1 MTDIEY
7 LNKSI
12 KEKIVERVKNGFF
25 DGAGGYLK
33 AMDYYAKGLISL
45 DTVKAIESEIE
56 AWEMS
61 KIVEPPAVELP
72 TEEETETEDETILDG
87 EAGTEI
93 IEDSTNEDEVPETE
107 STEQTTEEEIEEP
120 ATETTE

>member
-12 KEKIVERVKNGFF
+12 KEKIVKRVKNGFF

-45 DTVKAIESEIE
+45 DTVKSIEAEIE
-56 AWEMS
+56 TWEEAKAS
-61 KIVEPPAVELP
+61 VETVPSEEVVE
-72 TEEETETEDETILDG
+72 EAETETLEGDE
-87 EAGTEI
+87 
-93 IEDSTNEDEVPETE
+93 
-107 STEQTTEEEIEEP
+107 
-120 ATETTE
+120 

>member
-12 KEKIVERVKNGFF
+12 REKIVERVKNGFF

-45 DTVKAIESEIE
+45 DTVKAIETEIE
-56 AWEMS
+56 AWELS
-61 KIVEPPAVELP
+61 KEAPVV
-72 TEEETETEDETILDG
+72 ETETEVEESQT
-87 EAGTEI
+87 ETEI
-93 IEDSTNEDEVPETE
+93 IEDSTNEE
-107 STEQTTEEEIEEP
+107 STEPEAEPLEETE
-120 ATETTE
+120 

>member
-25 DGAGGYLK
+25 DSAGGYLK
-33 AMDYYAKGLISL
+33 AMDYYAKGLITL
-45 DTVKAIESEIE
+45 DTVKSIEAEIE

-61 KIVEPPAVELP
+61 KTIEPPVAEEPIEDIP
-72 TEEETETEDETILDG
+72 TEETTEIEDETILDG
-87 EAGTEI
+87 GEGTE
-93 IEDSTNEDEVPETE
+93 TEVE
-107 STEQTTEEEIEEP
+107 
-120 ATETTE
+120 ATE

>member
-12 KEKIVERVKNGFF
+12 REKIVERVKNGFF

-45 DTVKAIESEIE
+45 DTVKSIEAEIE

-61 KIVEPPAVELP
+61 KIIEPPVEEPTEIEDEGSEMEVEP
-72 TEEETETEDETILDG
+72 TETEPENIEETE
-87 EAGTEI
+87 
-93 IEDSTNEDEVPETE
+93 
-107 STEQTTEEEIEEP
+107 EQTE
-120 ATETTE
+120 ATE

>member
-12 KEKIVERVKNGFF
+12 REKIVERVKNGFF

-45 DTVKAIESEIE
+45 DTVKAIETEIE
-56 AWEMS
+56 AWELS
-61 KIVEPPAVELP
+61 KEAPVV
-72 TEEETETEDETILDG
+72 ETETEVE
-87 EAGTEI
+87 ESQTEI
-93 IEDSTNEDEVPETE
+93 IEDSTNEE
-107 STEQTTEEEIEEP
+107 STETEAEPLEE
-120 ATETTE
+120 TE

>member
-1 MTDIEY
+1 MRDIEY
-7 LNKSI
+7 LNNSI

-45 DTVKAIESEIE
+45 DTVKAIETEIE

-61 KIVEPPAVELP
+61 KEAPVV
-72 TEEETETEDETILDG
+72 ETETEVE
-87 EAGTEI
+87 ESQTEI
-93 IEDSTNEDEVPETE
+93 IEDSTNEE
-107 STEQTTEEEIEEP
+107 STETEAEPLEE
-120 ATETTE
+120 TE

>member
-45 DTVKAIESEIE
+45 DTVKGIELEIAEWENQKLAEEEQKSEVEETIE
-56 AWEMS
+56 ETTDEE
-61 KIVEPPAVELP
+61 I
-72 TEEETETEDETILDG
+72 TEEPIVDETG
-87 EAGTEI
+87 E
-93 IEDSTNEDEVPETE
+93 SPEE
-107 STEQTTEEEIEEP
+107 STEQTEVAKEP
-120 ATETTE
+120 AESTE

>member
-45 DTVKAIESEIE
+45 DTVKSIEAEIE

-61 KIVEPPAVELP
+61 KTIEPPVV
-72 TEEETETEDETILDG
+72 EETEIENETILDG

-107 STEQTTEEEIEEP
+107 LTEQTTEEVIEEP

>member
-45 DTVKAIESEIE
+45 DTVKSIEAEIE
-56 AWEMS
+56 AWEAYKKVS
-61 KIVEPPAVELP
+61 EIDTPTVEENP
-72 TEEETETEDETILDG
+72 TDEYI
-87 EAGTEI
+87 
-93 IEDSTNEDEVPETE
+93 DSAYAE
-107 STEQTTEEEIEEP
+107 SEYDYSY
-120 ATETTE
+120 

>member
-45 DTVKAIESEIE
+45 DTVKSIEAEIE
-56 AWEMS
+56 AWEEAQY
-61 KIVEPPAVELP
+61 IETPV
-72 TEEETETEDETILDG
+72 ETEIKDETILDDD
-87 EAGTEI
+87 EGTETEVEGTETENGI
-93 IEDSTNEDEVPETE
+93 IEDSANEE
-107 STEQTTEEEIEEP
+107 STESEAEPLGKTE
-120 ATETTE
+120 